1 MEKGRNEET
10 REHDDDEEQEDDD
23 DDDEEGDEGFG
34 VTEGGRKRRSF
45 VSFAKRSNGAALF
58 SATALFALVFFLA
71 APFVAG
77 MFRRRRDD
85 TLGYECAAQ
94 WRRTSGVLDEVLSG
108 TLGAPFRRD
117 DVCDV
122 AAPPAT

>member
-1 MEKGRNEET
+1 
-10 REHDDDEEQEDDD
+10 
-23 DDDEEGDEGFG
+23 
-34 VTEGGRKRRSF
+34 
-45 VSFAKRSNGAALF
+45 
-58 SATALFALVFFLA
+58 
-71 APFVAG
+71 

>member
-1 MEKGRNEET
+1 MT
-10 REHDDDEEQEDDD
+10 Q
-23 DDDEEGDEGFG
+23 
-34 VTEGGRKRRSF
+34 GGQKYR
-45 VSFAKRSNGAALF
+45 APF
-58 SATALFALVFFLA
+58 SATFLLAPCVFFLAVVTVA

-94 WRRTSGVLDEVLSG
+94 WRRPSGVLDEVLSG
-108 TLGAPFRRD
+108 TLGTPFRRD